1 MAAAEHVIGLK
12 SNSHSKDGIK
22 VFGKWKREGDN
33 KMDKK
38 KFGEIMKE
46 RERIWKECQDNWGDG
61 IDMCCNAAIKL
72 IKEDLPG
79 FITFLKTECS
89 SRDYLYITEWF
100 DEFVEQIKSQELIDA
115 FRYTMENRFPN
126 ETAKYNIDQDLDEAI
141 KYYGKGVIH

>member
-1 MAAAEHVIGLK
+1 M
-12 SNSHSKDGIK
+12 NKDQ
-22 VFGKWKREGDN
+22 FN
-33 KMDKK
+33 K
-38 KFGEIMKE
+38 IMQE
-46 RERIWKECQDNWGDG
+46 RARITKDSQDNDDVG

-100 DEFVEQIKSQELIDA
+100 DEFVEQIKSQKLIDA
-115 FRYTMENRFPN
+115 FRDTMKNRFPK

-141 KYYGKGVIH
+141 KYYGKGVLH